1 MGKYATVDDY
11 IADVEPA
18 LRAIVTELRNVVRR
32 AAPEAT
38 ETVKWSQPT
47 YEHNGPVCYIKAFKK
62 HVNLGFWR
70 GKSLDDPEGLVQS
83 GGDVMGHI
91 RFEARGDLAAPSL
104 VPLIRQAMQLNA
116 ELGDP
121 TARR

>member
-1 MGKYATVDDY
+1 MGKYASVDEY
-11 IADVEPA
+11 IASVEPT
-18 LRAIVTELRNVVRR
+18 LRPIVTELRNVVRR
-32 AAPEAT
+32 AAPAAS

-47 YEHNGPVCYIKAFKK
+47 YEHNGPFCYIKAFKN

-70 GKSLDDPEGLVQS
+70 GKSLDDPDGLVQS

-91 RFEARGDLAAPSL
+91 RFNAERDVVARSLA
-104 VPLIRQAMQLNA
+104 PLIRQAMHLNA

>member
-1 MGKYATVDDY
+1 MGKYRTVDEY
-11 IADVEPA
+11 IANVEPA
-18 LRAIVTELRNVVRR
+18 LRPVVRELRDVVRE
-32 AAPEAT
+32 AVPAAT

-47 YEHNGPVCYIKAFKK
+47 YEDNGPFCYIKAFKN

-70 GKSLDDPEGLVQS
+70 GKSLNDPQGLVQS

-91 RFEARGDLAAPSL
+91 RFTSASDIVSRSL
-104 VPLIRQAMQLNA
+104 VPLIRQAMQLNR

>member
-1 MGKYATVDDY
+1 MGKYATVEEY
-11 IADVEPA
+11 LADVEPSIRPIVSK
-18 LRAIVTELRNVVRR
+18 LRDVVRR
-32 AAPEAT
+32 AVPAAA

-47 YEHNGPVCYIKAFKK
+47 YEHNGPFCYIKAFNS

-70 GKSLDDPEGLVQS
+70 GRSLDDPAGIVQS
-83 GGDVMGHI
+83 GGDVMGHV
-91 RFEARGDLAAPSL
+91 RLSSEREVVATTLA
-104 VPLIRQAMQLNA
+104 PLIRQAMQLND

>member
-1 MGKYATVDDY
+1 MGKYATVDEY
-11 IADVEPA
+11 IANVEPA
-18 LRAIVTELRNVVRR
+18 LRPVVIELRNVVRK
-32 AAPEAT
+32 AVPTAT

-47 YEHNGPVCYIKAFKK
+47 YEHNGPFCYIKAFKN

-70 GKSLDDPEGLVQS
+70 GKSLDDPHDLVQS

-91 RFEARGDLAAPSL
+91 RFTSAREVVPRSL
-104 VPLIRQAMQLNA
+104 VPLIRQAMQLNR

>member
-1 MGKYATVDDY
+1 MGKYASVDDY
-11 IADVEPA
+11 IANVEPT
-18 LRAIVTELRNVVRR
+18 LRPIVTELRDVVQR
-32 AAPEAT
+32 AAPAAT

-47 YEHNGPVCYIKAFKK
+47 YEHNGPFCYIKAFKS

-70 GKSLDDPEGLVQS
+70 GKALDDPDGLVQS

-91 RFEARGDLAAPSL
+91 RFEAEHEVHECNLD
-104 VPLIRQAMQLNA
+104 PLIRQAMQLNA